1 MDPSVKLVLV
11 GGLVSLLSALAGSL
25 LQQWLDLK
33 KSESRTKEHP
43 TQVIYNTAEGRI
55 KDRNLQARSRVAVC
69 IPDPKDPYRYI
80 QIRGRVVARTH
91 EGADQHIDLL
101 NRRYLGVPFTPKPGQ
116 VRVIYKIL
124 PERVDAQIN

>member
-1 MDPSVKLVLV
+1 MNVPESHRD
-11 GGLVSLLSALAGSL
+11 LLMPETRSFAFLATIMPDGSPQL
-25 LQQWLDLK
+25 TVTWVDTDGTHIL
-33 KSESRTKEHP
+33 
-43 TQVIYNTAEGRI
+43 INTAEGRI
-55 KDRNLQARSRVAVC
+55 KDRNLQARPRVAVC

-91 EGADQHIDLL
+91 EGADEHIDLL
-101 NRRYLGVPFTPKPGQ
+101 NRRYLGVPYTPKLGQ

>member
-1 MDPSVKLVLV
+1 MNVPESHRD
-11 GGLVSLLSALAGSL
+11 LLIPETRSFAFLATIMPDGSPQL
-25 LQQWLDLK
+25 TVTWVDTDGTHIL
-33 KSESRTKEHP
+33 
-43 TQVIYNTAEGRI
+43 INTAEGRI
-55 KDRNLQARSRVAVC
+55 KDRNLQARPRVAVC

-91 EGADQHIDLL
+91 KGADEHIDLL
-101 NRRYLGVPFTPKPGQ
+101 NRRYLGVPWTPKPGQ